1 VRRALG
7 PSEPVAAR
15 TYRDAAD
22 LTAPGGIVAVKEW
35 ENRGGIG
42 SAMAYCADRWVSGDA
57 TVRFMPR
64 PEIDG
69 LIDGALPGWPRTCEA
84 RIPPR
89 RANVLV
95 TLRRP

>member
-1 VRRALG
+1 
-7 PSEPVAAR
+7 
-15 TYRDAAD
+15 
-22 LTAPGGIVAVKEW
+22 VAVKEW
-35 ENRGGIG
+35 ERRGGVG
-42 SAMAYCADRWVSGDA
+42 SAVAYCADRWVSGDA

-69 LIDGALPGWPRTCEA
+69 LLDRAFPGWPRTCEA